1 MVPVFKLGFGM
12 SAIASTGTSLFVIVP
27 TSISGAI
34 THLRNRTCI
43 PLLGFTAGIGG
54 ALTSPVGVWL
64 ASMSPEWAIIV
75 CAAIVIAYSA
85 ITMFTKAEKLRKKN
99 RKKAEGK
106 STASN
111 LASEVQVQ
119 SEERPEAN
127 APDELASFM
136 QKVSKRKLVIVGALI
151 GLGAGVLSGYVGVGG
166 GFIMVPLFMQL
177 LGTPMKLTSGTSLI
191 AVMILAASGTVAQAA
206 MGNIDWFA
214 GICMAIG
221 CIPGAYIGSKLI
233 KKVPELALRYVF
245 SAFLLIAAGMLGV
258 DQMGLL

>member
-43 PLLGFTAGIGG
+43 PLLGLIAGIGG
-54 ALTSPVGVWL
+54 ALTSPFGVWL
-64 ASMSPEWAIIV
+64 ASISPEWTIIV
-75 CAAIVIAYSA
+75 CAVLVIAYSA
-85 ITMFTKAEKLRKKN
+85 ITMFSKAEKLR
-99 RKKAEGK
+99 RKKKLELENAERVDE
-106 STASN
+106 
-111 LASEVQVQ
+111 EVDPALDDVDHIDQD
-119 SEERPEAN
+119 SAH
-127 APDELASFM
+127 DELAVFM
-136 QKVSKRKLVIVGALI
+136 QQVSKQKLVIVGALI
-151 GLGAGVLSGYVGVGG
+151 GLAAGVLSGYVGVGG

-206 MGNIDWFA
+206 MGNIVWSA
-214 GICMAIG
+214 GICMALG

-233 KKVPELALRYVF
+233 KRVPELILRYIF
-245 SAFLLIAAGMLGV
+245 SVFLLIAAAMLAI
-258 DQMGLL
+258 DQLNLL